1 MNTTAKLLI
10 SSCAL
15 GLTLAATAGTAMNG
29 DDTSRITNGGTGFI
43 GVTESVGQPRTMN
56 TRMWTASNQWTS
68 RTPIGAGEASTF
80 VNGQPNQNPD
90 APSRDSMSTARADLR
105 AMGNSGSTNAAA
117 RNPSWGTPD

>member
-15 GLTLAATAGTAMNG
+15 GLTLAANAGVAMNG

-43 GVTESVGQPRTMN
+43 GVTQSVGQPRTMDQ
-56 TRMWTASNQWTS
+56 RRWTASNQWTS
-68 RTPIGAGEASTF
+68 RTPIAAGEASTF

-90 APSRDSMSTARADLR
+90 APSRDSVSSAKADLR
-105 AMGNSGSTNAAA
+105 AMGNSGSSKASA